1 MPDNTTA
8 HPSSHRPDDAYIRAE
23 MEDEISL
30 IDLWLVLVK
39 NKKIILIV
47 MAFCITLGIGVALT
61 TPQQYRYGTTIS
73 IGYLIGEQG
82 SSIIDSPENVLAKI
96 NETYIPLVLNRYQ
109 AQNSDDQQNY
119 TIDARIPKDSKVIVM
134 ESQAPEELE
143 STYLVLH
150 EQVVQELGKDHNKM
164 LDVARRNIQNSL
176 AKSQHELEGLQD
188 PILYKVKKHAL
199 ELELE
204 KAQLALEELKD
215 PRIYTVPR
223 KELEQSIDSASSRFE
238 KLQNEETFIQGQHE
252 RLETQIDLLTKE
264 IKELSEQIS
273 TTLKQKSLAVNEVND
288 EAKAM
293 TLLLLDNTIQQNRN
307 RLSNLEQQLY
317 INIPERSSQ
326 LNNALDEN
334 RKAQEITRK
343 EIDTLKAKLERL
355 IVNHQRD
362 ETKQAME
369 IPQQELA
376 VDEFVKTRE
385 REIQGLQINIK
396 QLEEQLLKLEETRA
410 LAPPMRIEATGTG
423 SLVIVALAT
432 ILGGMLGIFAAFFN
446 EFLRNAQ
453 SQLKASEESEAAQS
467 TQSVSP
473 DTPENPAVISVKKG
487 RVA

>member
-8 HPSSHRPDDAYIRAE
+8 YPSSPRPDDPYVRAE
-23 MEDEISL
+23 IEDEISL

-47 MAFCITLGIGVALT
+47 IAVCITLGIGVALT
-61 TPQQYRYGTTIS
+61 TPQEYRYGTTIS

-109 AQNSDDQQNY
+109 QQNPDDQQSY
-119 TIDARIPKDSKVIVM
+119 TIDARIPKDSKVIVL

-150 EQVVQELGKDHNKM
+150 EQVVQELGKDHSKV
-164 LDVARRNIQNSL
+164 LDVARRNIQTSL

-223 KELEQSIDSASSRFE
+223 KELEQNIESASSRFE

-264 IKELSEQIS
+264 IKELSDQIS

-362 ETKQAME
+362 ETKQAMV
-369 IPQQELA
+369 IPQRELA

-385 REIQGLQINIK
+385 REIDGLKIGIK

-410 LAPPMRIEATGTG
+410 LAPPMRIEEAGPG

-432 ILGGMLGIFAAFFN
+432 VLGGMLGIFAAFFG

-453 SQLKASEESEAAQS
+453 SQLKASEESETAES
-467 TQSVSP
+467 TQVVSQ